1 MSFQSAYS
9 LELKQHVTP
18 KEAFDFSCSLIGT
31 PNHLTDAKKF
41 QCGEK
46 CSFKLTLANFN
57 NPDFNKTPYFTPGAR
72 NQKHDPNNCQR
83 MIEHYQQRE
92 QEVTSEN
99 HISFYREKNKL
110 IIDLDLV
117 KGSLA
122 TITKPRQKDESN
134 FSSESNKDEI
144 HRQSSHSSRTDED
157 KRTFRSHV
165 KQLRDLVNYFLEY
178 QSGEKYTFYNKYKRE
193 IQLERYFV
201 NLKEANQ
208 RGINLE
214 DVHIYYDTATVKSID
229 NKENPE
235 KSYFLVRFHS
245 LCTIEQDS
253 NYPTI
258 TINKSLASHHGV
270 KGKLKILEKAS
281 KDKQPLKLF
290 YFGKFVKHSSK
301 KYINPDV
308 SYEDILDYLVIS

>member
-9 LELKQHVTP
+9 LELKQYVTP
-18 KEAFDFSCSLIGT
+18 KEAFDFSCLPIGT
-31 PNHLTDAKKF
+31 PKHLTDAKKF

-57 NPDFNKTPYFTPGAR
+57 KLGFNKTPYFTPGAR
-72 NQKHDPNNCQR
+72 NQRHDSNNCQR
-83 MIEHYQQRE
+83 MVEHYQQRE

-117 KGSLA
+117 KGTLA
-122 TITKPRQKDESN
+122 TVTKSRQKDEDN
-134 FSSESNKDEI
+134 LSSYANKPEL
-144 HRQSSHSSRTDED
+144 HRQKSHSSSSNNDN
-157 KRTFRSHV
+157 KTFRSHV
-165 KQLRDLVNYFLEY
+165 KQLRDLVIYFLEY
-178 QSGEKYTFYNKYKRE
+178 QSGEKYTFYNKHNRE
-193 IQLERYFV
+193 IQLEKYFI

-229 NKENPE
+229 NEENPE

-245 LCTIEQDS
+245 KCTIDSVS
-253 NYPTI
+253 NYPSI

-281 KDKQPLKLF
+281 KDKQPLKIF
-290 YFGKFVKHSSK
+290 YFGKFAKHSSN

>member
-9 LELKQHVTP
+9 LELKQYVTP
-18 KEAFDFSCSLIGT
+18 KEAFDFSCSPIGT
-31 PNHLTDAKKF
+31 PNHLTDAKMF
-41 QCGEK
+41 QCGEN

-57 NPDFNKTPYFTPGAR
+57 NPGFNKTPYFTPGAR
-72 NQKHDPNNCQR
+72 NQRHDPNNCQR

-92 QEVTSEN
+92 QEVMSEN

-110 IIDLDLV
+110 IIDLDLI
-117 KGSLA
+117 KGVLA
-122 TITKPRQKDESN
+122 TVTKPRQKDEAN
-134 FSSESNKDEI
+134 LSSESNRAEL
-144 HRQSSHSSRTDED
+144 HHQSSHSSCTDKD
-157 KRTFRSHV
+157 NKTFRSHV

-178 QSGEKYTFYNKYKRE
+178 QSGEKYTFYNKHKIE
-193 IQLERYFV
+193 IQLENHFV

-214 DVHIYYDTATVKSID
+214 EVHIYYDTATVKSID
-229 NKENPE
+229 NEENPE

-245 LCTIEQDS
+245 RCTIGDVS
-253 NYPTI
+253 NCPSI
-258 TINKSLASHHGV
+258 LINKNTANHHGV
-270 KGKLKILEKAS
+270 KGRLKILEKAA

-290 YFGKFVKHSSK
+290 YFGKFVRHSSN

-308 SYEDILDYLVIS
+308 SQEAILDYLVIS